1 MASFWWKNILDLSEV
16 EFCRVPRICRISK
29 PIVVVLVSQGP
40 SSVPH
45 PLSSRHQFH
54 TKVPLLF
61 SPQNPSVPHQ
71 KTLSCT
77 PPVQHT
83 PLNSLIKSLYRAF
96 LVLNWGGVLNWG
108 VLVWNWGILG
118 AEKEW
123 PFCVELMYWTE
134 GDSLAESG
142 LSSAC
147 LSSVF
152 LYSYLY
158 ILLIFNLLEVG
169 QVPRFY
175 LFQLIL
181 ALWPGLELI
190 SKCWAQT

>member
-123 PFCVELMYWTE
+123 PFCVELMCWTE
-134 GDSLAESG
+134 GDPTHWLVPFWNSRT
-142 LSSAC
+142 
-147 LSSVF
+147 F
-152 LYSYLY
+152 LKEKLQMVKIYRLNFWFLRILVKMFWHTKIPIISYFY
-158 ILLIFNLLEVG
+158 IKMNI
-169 QVPRFY
+169 
-175 LFQLIL
+175 
-181 ALWPGLELI
+181 
-190 SKCWAQT
+190 